1 MKLTEIKPGDEELR
15 VILESGFV
23 LRDAGRLDDAEAVF
37 AGMIE
42 LLPKSE
48 LPHVA
53 LGTIKLQRGNF
64 GEAQAA
70 CEKGLSLKP
79 GSLYARVHR
88 AEALLFQGRRGEA
101 EAELQEVIATDPQS
115 PHSRTAQAL
124 LDAAD
129 LICRGSPP
137 ERDNDKRQT

>member
-1 MKLTEIKPGDEELR
+1 MKLSEIKPGDEELR

-42 LLPKSE
+42 LLPESE

-53 LGTIKLQRGNF
+53 LGTIKLQRGEF
-64 GEAQAA
+64 TAAQTA
-70 CEKGLSLKP
+70 CEEGLALKP

-88 AEALLFQGRRGEA
+88 AEALLFQGRR
-101 EAELQEVIATDPQS
+101 
-115 PHSRTAQAL
+115 
-124 LDAAD
+124 
-129 LICRGSPP
+129 
-137 ERDNDKRQT
+137 